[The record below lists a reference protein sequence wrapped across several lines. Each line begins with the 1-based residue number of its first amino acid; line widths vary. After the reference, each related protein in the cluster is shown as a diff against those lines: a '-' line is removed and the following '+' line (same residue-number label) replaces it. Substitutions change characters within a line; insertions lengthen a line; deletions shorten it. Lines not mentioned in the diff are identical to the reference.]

1 MDKDNA
7 TQDIIFHN
15 VNGLDRGGQA
25 VAQEPNS
32 APHLIL

>member
-1 MDKDNA
+1 MAKDDS
-7 TQDIIFHN
+7 TQDIIVHN